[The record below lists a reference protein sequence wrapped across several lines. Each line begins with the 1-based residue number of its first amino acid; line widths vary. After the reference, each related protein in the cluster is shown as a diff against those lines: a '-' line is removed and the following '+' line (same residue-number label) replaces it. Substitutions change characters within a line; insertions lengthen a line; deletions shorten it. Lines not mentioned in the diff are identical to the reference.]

1 MKAPR
6 PPLRNCPDEF
16 SRVDRLWSKK
26 RRLGPRAV
34 HRGDPEDR
42 VRWAPGDHRVQ
53 VDHRPDRVALEVA
66 PVDLLGQAALADLLG
81 QAALQEVVR
90 EVPLVPE
97 ALGHPEVSAARHR
110 PRGPRRR
117 QANAVA
123 IVPKRRSPRARRR
136 RTKKEGIGAGTEAS
150 TRISPAPAVGP
161 AGGASSDVVAATD
174 DDDGGLTG
182 HRNVDLLGDDDAGV
196 TGRRNVDLAGDGDGD
211 PASEIDLTVAVE
223 VEVDPPGDGDAR
235 NVIRL
240 RIPVPRECDG
250 WRLDHFL
257 KRRIGRLSRTRIQE
271 IIGTQITLEGGRRS
285 RPSAAVHFGETIF
298 LERPAPKE
306 PDVPR
311 RFDVLYEDESVL
323 VIDKPAGLPMHTSA
337 KFWRN
342 TLVAV
347 LRERY
352 PGQHTE
358 ICHRID
364 RETSGVML
372 VARTPQAGAFLKTA
386 FAHRTIAK
394 RYLALCKGI
403 PPDEGVIDQPIK
415 LLESPTHLMMGPS
428 ADGLPAVTR
437 FRVVRR
443 FAAHALV
450 AASPETGRQHQI
462 RVHLAAL
469 GYPLVGD
476 KLYGA
481 GEQYFM
487 EACDRGISAE
497 LLARFDG
504 LPRHAL
510 HAETLTF
517 PHPVTAQ
524 PVTVV
529 SPLPADLT
537 DYMAGLL

>member
-1 MKAPR
+1 M
-6 PPLRNCPDEF
+6 
-16 SRVDRLWSKK
+16 
-26 RRLGPRAV
+26 
-34 HRGDPEDR
+34 
-42 VRWAPGDHRVQ
+42 
-53 VDHRPDRVALEVA
+53 
-66 PVDLLGQAALADLLG
+66 
-81 QAALQEVVR
+81 
-90 EVPLVPE
+90 
-97 ALGHPEVSAARHR
+97 
-110 PRGPRRR
+110 
-117 QANAVA
+117 
-123 IVPKRRSPRARRR
+123 
-136 RTKKEGIGAGTEAS
+136 
-150 TRISPAPAVGP
+150 PA
-161 AGGASSDVVAATD
+161 
-174 DDDGGLTG
+174 
-182 HRNVDLLGDDDAGV
+182 
-196 TGRRNVDLAGDGDGD
+196 
-211 PASEIDLTVAVE
+211 
-223 VEVDPPGDGDAR
+223 EVDPGHPGAGVAAPNDDVEEGEPWPRVGTDCPDDD

-240 RIPVPRECDG
+240 RIRVPRECDG

-257 KRRIGRLSRTRIQE
+257 KRRIGRLSRTRIQQ
-271 IIGTQITLEGGRRS
+271 IIATQITLLARQA
-285 RPSAAVHFGETIF
+285 RPSTIVRHDDLVF
-298 LERPAPKE
+298 LERPAPVE

-311 RFDVLYEDESVL
+311 TFEVLHEDPAVL
-323 VIDKPAGLPMHTSA
+323 LIDKPAGLPMHTSA

-372 VARTPQAGAFLKTA
+372 IARNPEAGARLKQA
-386 FAHRTIAK
+386 FAQRRISK
-394 RYLALCKGI
+394 RYLALVKGA
-403 PPDEGVIDQPIK
+403 PPDAGVIDQPIK
-415 LLESPTHLMMGPS
+415 LLDSPTHLMMGPA

-437 FRVVRR
+437 FEVVRR

-487 EACDRGISAE
+487 EACDTGKIGLSVE

-504 LPRHAL
+504 LARHAL
-510 HAETLTF
+510 HAERLTF
-517 PHPVTAQ
+517 PHPVTGEKM
-524 PVTVV
+524 TVS

-537 DYMAGLL
+537 DYMSALA